1 MECNWLIKHAPIT
14 LPAKRVSGICKA
26 HSRNEGLTPNPD
38 VLRDLRQ
45 GKPIFVL
52 DEHGRLLVAAASLVT
67 EENLRDFAN
76 HTNNNM
82 FMVAMRGQDFDRLGI
97 IRGGWPYVMKA
108 RPSSGTRLG
117 RMAETIRALGTL
129 PVDRHLFKITDEGQT
144 VIWSLSYAY
153 LGRSV
158 RTEERAQLE
167 REGDALIREGKYC
180 EALQAAL
187 AILAM
192 DPWSVPAIIGKAKSL
207 LGLGEYELAFSTLSA
222 GVEITQSSSSD
233 MIELLGVAEELK
245 TQAITGNYDR
255 PLLAYFSS
263 GAFMTQDGSLGR
275 ITLWPIP
282 CPGYNMLLSTAG
294 VPQMADFFGDFQC
307 QASELHGRGLFATKA
322 LKAGDLI
329 FATRPLAMEDYF
341 NDLSLKQD
349 ILNKVSDL
357 SRVAELL
364 HYLDGASRSS
374 APPPNSLLVPSG
386 DMEDYMGDL
395 STAVDPELES
405 RVEAVVRAYTERGHP
420 SLSPRNV
427 LWPLLTLINHC
438 CVPTITL
445 RVVGFTLFCR
455 AARDLKPGEEL
466 LSSYGDGPLRSRV
479 SCLRHLGNE
488 ESTFDCQCVK
498 CTLEAKIL
506 PQPQQDA
513 SEINVREVEES
524 LRRSRE
530 LSVENRQIIRSA
542 YGFLY
547 YKEGIQSVLPDAE
560 VIMDAVHRYANSKL
574 VFHSCLRLQSQ
585 LLRGAKNREAG
596 REILLKSCVS
606 HFGVSLAQELV
617 VRVEHGAGAF

>member
-1 MECNWLIKHAPIT
+1 MECSWLIKHAPIT

-26 HSRNEGLTPNPD
+26 HSRNEGLTPKPD

-52 DEHGRLLVAAASLVT
+52 DKHGRLLVAAASLVT

-117 RMAETIRALGTL
+117 RMVETIRALGTL
-129 PVDRHLFKITDEGQT
+129 PVDRHLFKITDE
-144 VIWSLSYAY
+144 
-153 LGRSV
+153 
-158 RTEERAQLE
+158 
-167 REGDALIREGKYC
+167 DALIREGKYC

-207 LGLGEYELAFSTLSA
+207 LGLGEYELASSTLSA

-349 ILNKVSDL
+349 ILNKASDL

-374 APPPNSLLVPSG
+374 APPPNRLLVPSG

-395 STAVDPELES
+395 STAMDPELES

-488 ESTFDCQCVK
+488 ESAFDCQCVK
-498 CTLEAKIL
+498 CTLETKIL

-530 LSVENRQIIRSA
+530 LSVEDRQIIRSA

-585 LLRGAKNREAG
+585 LLRDAKNKEAG

-617 VRVEHGAGAF
+617 VRVEHGVGAF